1 LTICVI
7 IYTKLK
13 IEKQEAQMI
22 SKKKQTY
29 RILIFITVW
38 LISGLIFSL
47 NPGLSSHSYAQDSK
61 VSEQSIDILTK
72 TGQAMAEIAEAVKP
86 AIVNISTTRTI
97 KIQGRDQFLD
107 DPFFKR
113 FFGDQFK
120 MPKERKTA
128 GLGSGV
134 IVSPDGYILTNYH
147 VIKDADEIKVL
158 LSDKRDFKGKVVGTD
173 PKTEIAVIKIEATNL
188 PTIKWGDSNR
198 LKVGE
203 IVLAIGNP
211 YGLNQTV
218 TMGIVSAVGRANV
231 GIAEYEDFIQTDAA
245 INPGNS
251 GGAMV
256 NVKGELVGINTA
268 IFSTSGGY
276 QGIGLAI
283 PSDMAKDV
291 MDSLIAKGK
300 VVRGWLGVSVQ
311 SITPELAK
319 QFNLKEEKGAL
330 VGDVVEESPAEK
342 AGIQRGD
349 IITAYGGKKIDEPY
363 QIRNAVANTAPGKEM
378 ELTIIREKTTK
389 TIKITI
395 SEQPVEMQKPTKGEY
410 DNLLRGVSVQ
420 NLTLEIYKQLSLPKR
435 LKGVV
440 VSDIDEDSPA
450 AMVLMQG
457 DIIQEINRK
466 KVPSTRDYEN
476 IVAKI
481 KPEENI
487 LLLIF
492 RNGSS
497 IYITLSAK

>member
-1 LTICVI
+1 
-7 IYTKLK
+7 
-13 IEKQEAQMI
+13 MI

-134 IVSPDGYILTNYH
+134 IVSSDGYILTNYH

-251 GGAMV
+251 GGALV

-349 IITAYGGKKIDEPY
+349 IITSYEGKKIDEPY
-363 QIRNAVANTAPGKEM
+363 QLRNMVANTSPGKEV
-378 ELTIIREKTTK
+378 ELTIVREITTK
-389 TIKITI
+389 TIKVTI
-395 SEQPVEMQKPTKGEY
+395 SEQPAEVQKLSKGEY
-410 DNLLRGVSVQ
+410 DNLLRGVTVQ
-420 NLTLEIYKQLSLPKR
+420 NLTPEIYKQLNLPKK

-440 VSDIDEDSPA
+440 VSEIDEESPA
-450 AMVLMQG
+450 VMVLVQG

-466 KVPSTRDYEN
+466 KITSTRDYEN

-481 KPEENI
+481 KPEEDI
-487 LLLIF
+487 LLLVF

>member
-1 LTICVI
+1 
-7 IYTKLK
+7 
-13 IEKQEAQMI
+13 MI

-72 TGQAMAEIAEAVKP
+72 TGQAMVEIAEAVKP
-86 AIVNISTTRTI
+86 AIVNISTTRTV
-97 KIQGRDQFLD
+97 KIQGRDQLLD

-134 IVSPDGYILTNYH
+134 IVSSDGYILTNYH

-349 IITAYGGKKIDEPY
+349 IITAYEGKKIDEPY
-363 QIRNAVANTAPGKEM
+363 QLRNMVANTSPGKEV
-378 ELTIIREKTTK
+378 ELTIVRENTTK
-389 TIKITI
+389 TIKVTI
-395 SEQPVEMQKPTKGEY
+395 SEQPAEVQKLSKGEY
-410 DNLLRGVSVQ
+410 DNLLRGVTVQ
-420 NLTLEIYKQLSLPKR
+420 NLTPEIYKQLNLPKR

-440 VSDIDEDSPA
+440 VSEIDEESPA
-450 AMVLMQG
+450 AMVLTQG
-457 DIIQEINRK
+457 DIIQEINRQ
-466 KVPSTRDYEN
+466 KVTNTKDYEN
-476 IVAKI
+476 IVAKV

-487 LLLIF
+487 LLLVF

>member
-1 LTICVI
+1 
-7 IYTKLK
+7 
-13 IEKQEAQMI
+13 MI

-38 LISGLIFSL
+38 FISGLIFSL
-47 NPGLSSHSYAQDSK
+47 NPGLSSHSYTQNSK

-134 IVSPDGYILTNYH
+134 IVSSDGYILTNYH

-349 IITAYGGKKIDEPY
+349 IITAYEGKKIDEPY
-363 QIRNAVANTAPGKEM
+363 QLRNMVANTSPSKEV
-378 ELTIIREKTTK
+378 ELTIVRENTTK
-389 TIKITI
+389 TIKVTI
-395 SEQPVEMQKPTKGEY
+395 SEQPAEVQKLSKGEY
-410 DNLLRGVSVQ
+410 DNLLRGVTVQ
-420 NLTLEIYKQLSLPKR
+420 NLTPEIYKQLNLPKK

-440 VSDIDEDSPA
+440 VSEIDEESPA
-450 AMVLMQG
+450 AMVLTQG

-466 KVPSTRDYEN
+466 KITSTRDYEN

-481 KPEENI
+481 KPEEDI
-487 LLLIF
+487 LLLVF

>member
-1 LTICVI
+1 
-7 IYTKLK
+7 
-13 IEKQEAQMI
+13 MI

-38 LISGLIFSL
+38 LISGLILSL
-47 NPGLSSHSYAQDSK
+47 DPELSSHSYAQNTR

-86 AIVNISTTRTI
+86 AIVNISTTRTL
-97 KIQGRDQFLD
+97 KIQGRDPFFD

-113 FFGDQFK
+113 FFGDQFR

-134 IVSPDGYILTNYH
+134 IVSLDGYILTNYH
-147 VIKDADEIKVL
+147 VIKNADEIKVL

-188 PTIKWGDSNR
+188 PTIKWGDSHR

-231 GIAEYEDFIQTDAA
+231 GIAEYEDFIQTDTA

-251 GGAMV
+251 GGALV

-283 PSDMAKDV
+283 PSNMAKDV
-291 MDSLIAKGK
+291 MESLISKGK
-300 VVRGWLGVSVQ
+300 VVRGYLGVSVQ
-311 SITPELAK
+311 RITPDLAK

-330 VGDVVEESPAEK
+330 IGDIVEGSPAEK
-342 AGIQRGD
+342 AGLQRGD
-349 IITAYGGKKIDEPY
+349 IITAYDGKKIDEPY
-363 QIRNAVANTAPGKEM
+363 QLRNMVANTSPGKEV
-378 ELTIIREKTTK
+378 EIKIIRENTTK
-389 TIKITI
+389 AIRVVIV
-395 SEQPVEMQKPTKGEY
+395 EQPIEMQKISKGEY
-410 DNLLRGVSVQ
+410 DNLLNGVTVQ
-420 NLTLEIYKQLSLPKR
+420 NLTPEIYRKLNLPKR
-435 LKGVV
+435 LNGVI

-450 AMVLMQG
+450 ATILTQG

-466 KVPSTRDYEN
+466 KITSVKDYED

-481 KPEENI
+481 KTEEDI
-487 LLLIF
+487 LLLVF
-492 RNGSS
+492 RNGYS

>member
-1 LTICVI
+1 
-7 IYTKLK
+7 
-13 IEKQEAQMI
+13 MI
-22 SKKKQTY
+22 LNRKKSHTF
-29 RILIFITVW
+29 LIFITVW
-38 LISGLIFSL
+38 LMSGLIFSL

-86 AIVNISTTRTI
+86 AIVNISTTRTV

-134 IVSPDGYILTNYH
+134 IVSSDGYILTNYH

-311 SITPELAK
+311 NITPELAK

-349 IITAYGGKKIDEPY
+349 IITAYEGKKIDEPY
-363 QIRNAVANTAPGKEM
+363 QLRNMVANTSPGKEV
-378 ELTIIREKTTK
+378 ELTIVRENTTK
-389 TIKITI
+389 TIKATI
-395 SEQPVEMQKPTKGEY
+395 SEQPAEVQKLSKGEY
-410 DNLLRGVSVQ
+410 DNLLRGVTVQ
-420 NLTLEIYKQLSLPKR
+420 NLTPEIYKQLNLPKR

-440 VSDIDEDSPA
+440 ISDIDEDSPA
-450 AMVLMQG
+450 AMVLTQG

-466 KVPSTRDYEN
+466 KITSTRDYEN

>member
-1 LTICVI
+1 
-7 IYTKLK
+7 
-13 IEKQEAQMI
+13 MI
-22 SKKKQTY
+22 LNRKKSHTF
-29 RILIFITVW
+29 LIFITVW
-38 LISGLIFSL
+38 LMSGLIFSL

-86 AIVNISTTRTI
+86 AIVNISTTRTV

-134 IVSPDGYILTNYH
+134 IVSSDGYILTNYH

-173 PKTEIAVIKIEATNL
+173 PKTEIAVIKIEAINL
-188 PTIKWGDSNR
+188 PTIAWGDSNK

-330 VGDVVEESPAEK
+330 VGDIVEESPAEK

-349 IITAYGGKKIDEPY
+349 IITAYEGKKIDEPY
-363 QIRNAVANTAPGKEM
+363 QLRNMVANTSPGKEV
-378 ELTIIREKTTK
+378 ELTIVRETTTK
-389 TIKITI
+389 TIKVTI
-395 SEQPVEMQKPTKGEY
+395 SEQPAEVQKLSKGEY
-410 DNLLRGVSVQ
+410 DNLLRGVTVQ
-420 NLTLEIYKQLSLPKR
+420 NLTPEIYKQLNLPKK

-440 VSDIDEDSPA
+440 VSEIDEESPA
-450 AMVLMQG
+450 AMVLTQG

-466 KVPSTRDYEN
+466 KITSTRDYEN

-481 KPEENI
+481 KPEEDI
-487 LLLIF
+487 LLLVF

>member
-1 LTICVI
+1 
-7 IYTKLK
+7 
-13 IEKQEAQMI
+13 MI

-72 TGQAMAEIAEAVKP
+72 TGQAMVEIAEAVKP
-86 AIVNISTTRTI
+86 AIVNISTTRTV
-97 KIQGRDQFLD
+97 KIQGRDQLLD

-134 IVSPDGYILTNYH
+134 IVSSDGYILTNYH

-188 PTIKWGDSNR
+188 PTITWGDSNR

-349 IITAYGGKKIDEPY
+349 IITAYEGKKIDEPY
-363 QIRNAVANTAPGKEM
+363 QLRNMVANTSPGKEV
-378 ELTIIREKTTK
+378 ELTIVRENTTK
-389 TIKITI
+389 TIKVTI
-395 SEQPVEMQKPTKGEY
+395 SEQPAEVQKLSKGEY
-410 DNLLRGVSVQ
+410 DNLLRGVTVQ
-420 NLTLEIYKQLSLPKR
+420 NLTPEIYKQLNLPKR

-440 VSDIDEDSPA
+440 VSEIDEESPA
-450 AMVLMQG
+450 AMVLTQG
-457 DIIQEINRK
+457 DIIQEINRQ
-466 KVPSTRDYEN
+466 KVTNTKDYEN
-476 IVAKI
+476 IVAKV

-487 LLLIF
+487 LLLVF